1 MNNKFNIGGLNNNE
15 VIESRKKYGKNVIT
29 LKNSNSFFNL
39 LLESLGDPIIKILLI
54 ALMIKIVFLFKNFDW
69 FETIGILIAIFV
81 ASFIS
86 TISEY
91 GSEKAFAR
99 LQEEASSIK
108 CKVIRN
114 NQPLEISIED
124 VVVNDIVILQAGDK
138 IPADGYLVKGDI
150 NVDESMLNGETKEQ
164 YKEAGTS
171 KNITESNKVFRG
183 TVVCSGEAIMLVVMI
198 GMNTVY
204 GKLAQELTDK
214 QPDSPLKLKLRNLA
228 NIISRIGYIGA
239 FLVSFSYLFSMIVIK
254 NNFDVNLMKETVL
267 NFPLMLN
274 YLLYALTL
282 SVTIIVVAVPDGL
295 YQL

>member
-1 MNNKFNIGGLNNNE
+1 MPTQYGEFRAYGFVNKLNGE
-15 VIESRKKYGKNVIT
+15 HH
-29 LKNSNSFFNL
+29 
-39 LLESLGDPIIKILLI
+39 
-54 ALMIKIVFLFKNFDW
+54 
-69 FETIGILIAIFV
+69 V
-81 ASFIS
+81 A
-86 TISEY
+86 
-91 GSEKAFAR
+91 
-99 LQEEASSIK
+99 
-108 CKVIRN
+108 
-114 NQPLEISIED
+114 
-124 VVVNDIVILQAGDK
+124 
-138 IPADGYLVKGDI
+138 LVKGDI